1 MRSKSLAA
9 PQEQQV
15 KNNVLLPSLKLFD
28 NQKDLTGSE
37 YRFFNELLGN
47 SKDRNGKDEI
57 SAKSL
62 LQR

>member
-1 MRSKSLAA
+1 VRSKSLAA

>member
-1 MRSKSLAA
+1 MAA
-9 PQEQQV
+9 PQKQLV

-28 NQKDLTGSE
+28 NQNDLTGSE

-47 SKDRNGKDEI
+47 SKDRNEKEEI

>member
-1 MRSKSLAA
+1 LAA

-47 SKDRNGKDEI
+47 SKDRNGKDDI

>member
-1 MRSKSLAA
+1 
-9 PQEQQV
+9 
-15 KNNVLLPSLKLFD
+15 LPSLKLFD

-47 SKDRNGKDEI
+47 SKDKKEKNEI
-57 SAKSL
+57 SAKSV

>member
-1 MRSKSLAA
+1 LAA

-47 SKDRNGKDEI
+47 SKDRKGKDEI
-57 SAKSL
+57 SSKSL